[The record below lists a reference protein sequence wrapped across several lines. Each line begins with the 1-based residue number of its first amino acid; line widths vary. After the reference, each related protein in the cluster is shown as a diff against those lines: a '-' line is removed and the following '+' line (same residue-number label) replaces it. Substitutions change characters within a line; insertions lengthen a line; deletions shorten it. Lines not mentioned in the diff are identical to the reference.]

1 MSDYL
6 ANPAAFLI
14 NTAFSLYILAVM
26 LRFLFQL
33 VEADFYN
40 PISQFLIRIT
50 HPLLRPLRRIVPSLG
65 RIDMASIVL
74 MLALQMLADYLLFLL
89 RGGGQ
94 VAIGILIG
102 SALVQ
107 LVNLTFNVFFYA
119 IILQAILSWINPDP
133 YNPIYA
139 LLTDLTEPVLRPFR
153 RLLPTLGGLDLS
165 PLLALIAL
173 QVLKMLI
180 VPPLQK
186 LALLLAF

>member
-94 VAIGILIG
+94 VAVGILIG

-133 YNPIYA
+133 YNPIYT

-180 VPPLQK
+180 IPPLQK